1 MTKKSKNQLKQLI
14 LMKKTLID
22 FNEFFRKDV
31 RFDQVKSHTKP
42 GFYPLFRSHIFRKT
56 TEVGLTL
63 IEYLEIH
70 AKFSQQKKLDIKIS
84 GKSQKLQ
91 IK

>member
-1 MTKKSKNQLKQLI
+1 MNFLGRMYVLIKLKVTQNQGF
-14 LMKKTLID
+14 TLSL
-22 FNEFFRKDV
+22 EV
-31 RFDQVKSHTKP
+31 
-42 GFYPLFRSHIFRKT
+42 IFRKT